1 VSNKFLIKYWTHDN
15 WDGDPEEM
23 MWESETKPTQG
34 ELEAFLFTEIQS
46 MKIMDAVEVYNSN
59 LSACHQYGLCVS
71 KSFEPDI
78 IQQSRCDRCSVCPR
92 KKE

>member
-1 VSNKFLIKYWTHDN
+1 MSNKFLIKYWTHDN

-46 MKIMDAVEVYNSN
+46 MKLEQISEMESYDE
-59 LSACHQYGLCVS
+59 
-71 KSFEPDI
+71 
-78 IQQSRCDRCSVCPR
+78 
-92 KKE
+92 